1 MSEPRASDRCAC
13 GLAIEGSQTYAYN
26 EEAFGY
32 LLRVQQRRSERS
44 DQPFLLLLVDL
55 KGKPDQLI
63 RIESAMARPLF
74 AALAHALRDD
84 DLIGW
89 YKEPYI
95 AGAVLTE
102 CAGVSRSLTTAIVT
116 DRVTRAISDELTP
129 EVAARFQVRVCQI
142 QPKLTS

>member
-1 MSEPRASDRCAC
+1 MSETRAPDRCAC
-13 GLAIEGSQTYAYN
+13 GLAIEGSQAYAYN

-32 LLRVQQRRSERS
+32 LLRVQRKRSERS

-55 KGKPDQLI
+55 RGKPDQLV
-63 RIESAMARPLF
+63 RIESTAARPLF
-74 AALAHALRDD
+74 AALADALRDD

-95 AGAVLTE
+95 VGAVLTE
-102 CAGVSRSLTTAIVT
+102 CADGSRGRTAAIVT
-116 DRVTRAISDELTP
+116 ERVTKALADALTP
-129 EVAARFQVRVCQI
+129 ETAARFQVRVCQI